1 MNASAVMASASHQ
14 NGHVIVIGNHKG
26 GCGKSTVAMHLI
38 IGLLQDGH
46 SVASLDLDV
55 HQQSLSRYL
64 NNRKA
69 WARHKSVE
77 LVLPDHRLLH
87 LPSAPIDPNET
98 GRLVDLALELQPAY
112 DFLIIDTPGSDG
124 ALSRLA
130 HAMADTLVS
139 PINDSFVDL
148 DLIAEIDSTG
158 RQIPRPSIYAL
169 TVKQAREHR
178 AAVFGGTTDWVV
190 VRNRLSKLV
199 SRNQRQIGDLLE
211 ALGPRMGFRCAPG
224 LSERVVFREF
234 FVNGLTAFDRFEHA
248 ILGVKPSMSHLA
260 ARMEMRGLIAAL
272 GLAKRATAAKT
283 GAPDASKPESAL
295 ITLPNRR
302 SKPLPNVAS

>member
-1 MNASAVMASASHQ
+1 MVPATGRS
-14 NGHVIVIGNHKG
+14 GHVVVIGNHKG

-38 IGLLQDGH
+38 VGLLQDGH
-46 SVASLDLDV
+46 SVASLDLDL
-55 HQQSLSRYL
+55 HQQSLTRYL

-69 WARHKSVE
+69 WARHKGVE
-77 LVLPDHRLLH
+77 LVIPDHRVLAAASRS
-87 LPSAPIDPNET
+87 PVADET
-98 GRLVDLALELQPAY
+98 AALVDLTLELQPQY
-112 DFLIIDTPGSDG
+112 DYLIIDTPGSDG

-169 TVKQAREHR
+169 AVKQARDHR
-178 AAVFGGTTDWVV
+178 AAVFNGQTDWVV
-190 VRNRLSKLV
+190 LRNRLSRLV
-199 SRNQRQIGDLLE
+199 SRNQRQIGDLLTLL
-211 ALGPRMGFRCAPG
+211 APRMGFRCAAG

-260 ARMEMRGLIAAL
+260 ARMEMRALIEAL
-272 GLAKRATAAKT
+272 GFAPVATAVS
-283 GAPDASKPESAL
+283 APTRAPALAPASIIP
-295 ITLPNRR
+295 LPNRR
-302 SKPLPNVAS
+302 AKSVGKAAR

>member
-1 MNASAVMASASHQ
+1 MNGSAEMESAGSRS
-14 NGHVIVIGNHKG
+14 GHVVVIGNHKG

-38 IGLLQDGH
+38 VGLLQDGH
-46 SVASLDLDV
+46 SVASLDLDIQ
-55 HQQSLSRYL
+55 QQSLTRYL

-69 WARHKSVE
+69 WARHKTVE
-77 LVLPDHRLLH
+77 LALPDHRVLR
-87 LPSAPIDPNET
+87 PRAEVEDT
-98 GRLVDLALELQPAY
+98 AQLVDLALELQPRY
-112 DFLIIDTPGSDG
+112 DFVIVDTPGSDG
-124 ALSRLA
+124 PLSRLA

-158 RQIPRPSIYAL
+158 RQIPRPSVYAL

-178 AAVFGGTTDWVV
+178 VSVFGGTTDWVV
-190 VRNRLSKLV
+190 LRNRLSKLV
-199 SRNQRQIGDLLE
+199 SRNQRQIGDLL
-211 ALGPRMGFRCAPG
+211 AMLAPRMGFRCAPG

-260 ARMEMRGLIAAL
+260 ARMEMRGLIEAL
-272 GLAKRATAAKT
+272 GFAPASMPSKSHPA
-283 GAPDASKPESAL
+283 APDLPSATL
-295 ITLPNRR
+295 ISMPNRR
-302 SKPLPNVAS
+302 AKAVAKAAP

>member
-1 MNASAVMASASHQ
+1 MASASDR
-14 NGHVIVIGNHKG
+14 NGHVVVIGNHKG

-46 SVASLDLDV
+46 SVASLDLDL
-55 HQQSLSRYL
+55 HQQSLTRYL
-64 NNRKA
+64 HNRKA
-69 WARHKSVE
+69 WARHKTVE
-77 LVLPDHRLLH
+77 LLLPDHRLLH
-87 LPSAPIDPNET
+87 LPAAADPNET
-98 GRLVDLALELQPAY
+98 ARLVDLALELQPAY

-169 TVKQAREHR
+169 TVKQARDHR

-190 VRNRLSKLV
+190 LRNRLSKLV
-199 SRNQRQIGDLLE
+199 SRNQRQIGDLLA

-260 ARMEMRGLIAAL
+260 ARMEMRGLIEAL
-272 GLAKRATAAKT
+272 GFSKGGAVIKTAPPDPVA
-283 GAPDASKPESAL
+283 APTKVIA
-295 ITLPNRR
+295 LPNRR
-302 SKPLPNVAS
+302 SKPLPKAAS